1 MAKTAIAFMRVRAT
15 PKDGRVEVVVFPDS
29 VMVKDIRQVSE
40 ATDLDMPGS
49 RSVLKMRDDRLIY
62 TAHAMVDF
70 VNAINGDVNLTITP
84 RKVEDR
90 VRD

>member
-15 PKDGRVEVVVFPDS
+15 PKGGRIEVVTFPDS
-29 VMVKDIRQVSE
+29 VMVKDIKQVSE

-49 RSVLKMRDDRLIY
+49 RSMLRMRDDAHIY
-62 TAHAMVDF
+62 TAHDMVDF

-84 RKVEDR
+84 RKVEDC
-90 VRD
+90 VRG